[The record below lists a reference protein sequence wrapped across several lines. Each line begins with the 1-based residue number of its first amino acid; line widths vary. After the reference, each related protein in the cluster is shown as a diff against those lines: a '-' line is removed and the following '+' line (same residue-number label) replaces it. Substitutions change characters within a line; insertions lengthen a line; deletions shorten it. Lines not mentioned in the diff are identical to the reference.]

1 MVNTVL
7 CTMMADGFK
16 AMADEIEGGKKPEEV
31 VQSVLKEHFKAVFNG
46 NGYDPEWPDKA
57 QELGIWRI
65 DSGVDA
71 INALGGEK
79 NVKLFGKPSHDTHS
93 LTH

>member
-1 MVNTVL
+1 
-7 CTMMADGFK
+7 
-16 AMADEIEGGKKPEEV
+16 MADEIEGGKKPEEV